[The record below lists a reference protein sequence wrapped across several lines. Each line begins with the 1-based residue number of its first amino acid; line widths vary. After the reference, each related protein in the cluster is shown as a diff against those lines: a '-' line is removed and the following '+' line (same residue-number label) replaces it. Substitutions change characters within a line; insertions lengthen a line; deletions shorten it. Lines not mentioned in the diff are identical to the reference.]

1 MDERKQISDSIIST
15 LVRLHNEAK
24 EPNITTQEWA
34 RRGNAITYILNKIE
48 ADFGVKYMLHIFV
61 WTSKQLGE
69 SLAPINHTIVQKL
82 LSNGCKIKKWN
93 KILRYSTKTS
103 I

>member
-1 MDERKQISDSIIST
+1 MDERKQISENIIAT
-15 LVRLHNEAK
+15 LMRLHLEAK
-24 EPNITTQEWA
+24 EPHITTQEWA

-48 ADFGVKYMLHIFV
+48 TDFGAKYMLHIFV

-82 LSNGCKIKKWN
+82 LENGCKIKKWH
-93 KILRYSTKTS
+93 KILRYNTK
-103 I
+103 IQI